1 MKKEWKRFLSILLIT
16 ALGVGMMTGLYAAGQ
31 DMYYSADQFF
41 DRQNLFDIRILSTLG
56 LTAEDV
62 SVLAGVEGVE
72 AAEGGYIETVH
83 TEINGVSKSADM
95 TVLSR
100 SGINAPQLLVGALP
114 TRADELAVTQKYLD
128 ESGNSV
134 GATLTIIEDLEEK
147 ESEEPAPEK
156 QEQTQ
161 EEPETDQGEFSTD
174 VDFDMNM
181 ETELEEEAEA
191 PTFANTTY
199 TITGVVS
206 DPKDI
211 RGDEDTGSAFRSTV
225 TADYS
230 FFITEE
236 AANSDVFTVVYL
248 ILSGTKGLN
257 SFSDAYESRVQAA
270 VRQIEGRI
278 KLQREQ
284 ARYDAVMSEAQEK
297 IADAENT
304 VNEKLAEADQK
315 FGDAWRE
322 VDEARQE
329 LADGQATLMDEER
342 DAKKQIADAR
352 KKLEDAKQELA
363 DAEAELTKGEV
374 ELAEAEAELHDG
386 EQELADG
393 EKKLLESEQELAD
406 GKQELLDAEQEL
418 ADGEQELLDGEQEL
432 ADGKEELTKGDEQL
446 SSGELQLAQ
455 GEAELDANAQA
466 LAAGRAQLGAA
477 QAQLNSARG
486 QLEPAIE
493 QLQTTFGA
501 AWPASEW
508 DALVSAVAVLAANG
522 VGDDKILAETDQG
535 KALNEVI
542 QGRVVAMKDDLS
554 QQISQMQAALEG
566 LNQAILLLDQQLTTA
581 TGEES
586 TQLMAERDA
595 RVQDAAGLTA
605 ALAQMNAQ
613 MAQMDALPGSTVAAA
628 VGMGKVVGGQL
639 ALDAA
644 EAELSAGEAQIV
656 QARNTIEAKKLE
668 LEAGKAALVNGWME
682 WKDGRA
688 KLDEGW
694 TEWEDGKA
702 KLAEGWTEWEDGR
715 TKLAEGW
722 AEWEDGKAELAD
734 GWAEWEDG
742 KAELAKGRAEWEDGK
757 IELADGE
764 AELKKEEADAKVKI
778 GDAWEEIADGKQELA
793 DGEAELGEQ
802 EQEYAEKKEEARQKI
817 SDAYAELDD
826 IDMTRWY
833 VQDRTSLDSYS
844 SLNSDLSSIEAV
856 GKLFPILFLLVA
868 LLMSLTT
875 MTRMVEEERS
885 LIGTYKALGF
895 GNGTIYQKY
904 MLFAFMACL
913 LGGILGD
920 VFGFVFMP
928 KFVEVILSSLY
939 SLPQYYLR
947 FDTLYGVGSV
957 VLFMAA
963 IVGATLLSCGNELRQ
978 MPAALLRPKAPR
990 SGSRVW
996 LERIPAVWN
1005 RMKFLNKVTVRN
1017 LFRYKKRLFMTVGG
1031 IMGCTALIVCGF
1043 AIRDSVMKLSPNQY
1057 EAIYQYDLMAVF
1069 EEEDHDTMARLL
1081 EEDGNVADHL
1091 DLRMESVKLFNAS
1104 GASSSVQLM
1113 VIPEGSSLADYIRLE
1128 DLDGALTQLED
1139 GGVLITENATR
1150 VLDLK
1155 TGDTVSL
1162 QNLDLVQKD
1171 ATISGIVKNYLGNN
1185 VYMTQA
1191 LYESLFGTYEPN
1203 GILAHLSEA
1212 CTDQAAYA
1220 EGLLEYDSV
1229 LSAVS
1234 TDDLGDGFQ
1243 FDLLNSIVVLLIVL
1257 AGGLALVVLFTL
1269 STTNISERAREL
1281 ATIKVLGFYDQE
1293 VHQYVNKETIILTAI
1308 GVLVGLPA
1316 GRLLSIML
1324 MAALNMPS
1332 IQFVVYIQPLSY
1344 LLSAAITFFFAI
1356 VVNWMTNRT
1365 LNRIN
1370 MVEALKSVE

>member
-1 MKKEWKRFLSILLIT
+1 MSRAFRKDILRSMKKEWKRFLSILLIT

-100 SGINAPQLLVGALP
+100 SGINAPQLLAGALP

-248 ILSGTKGLN
+248 VLSGTKGLN

-508 DALVSAVAVLAANG
+508 DALVGAVAAQAAAG
-522 VGDDKILAETDQG
+522 ADDGSILANTAPEQG
-535 KALNEVI
+535 
-542 QGRVVAMKDDLS
+542 
-554 QQISQMQAALEG
+554 
-566 LNQAILLLDQQLTTA
+566 
-581 TGEES
+581 
-586 TQLMAERDA
+586 
-595 RVQDAAGLTA
+595 
-605 ALAQMNAQ
+605 ALATAIYVAQ
-613 MAQMDALPGSTVAAA
+613 MGALAESTVAAA

-702 KLAEGWTEWEDGR
+702 KLAEGWAEWEDGR

-1365 LNRIN
+1365 LNRIS